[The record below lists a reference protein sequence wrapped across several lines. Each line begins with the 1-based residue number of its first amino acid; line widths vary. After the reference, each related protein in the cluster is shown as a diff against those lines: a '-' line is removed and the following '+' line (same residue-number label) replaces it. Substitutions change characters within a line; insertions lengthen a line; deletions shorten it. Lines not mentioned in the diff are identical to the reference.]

1 MLKQSLQQKLLQKLS
16 PQQIQM
22 IKLLELPTLQLEQ
35 RIKKELE
42 ENPALDEGQ
51 DEDEDVLSDVDQDEN
66 ENDDTKDD
74 DEFSL
79 EDYMEDD
86 DDTPAYKLTTNNT
99 SKDDE
104 HKEIPYSAAKSFHE
118 HLSEQLMMKELTD
131 REKLLAVYLIG
142 NIDDD
147 GYLRRELDAVV
158 DDIAFSQNLSTS
170 VEELQNVL
178 EIVKELD
185 PAGIGA
191 QSLQECLI
199 LQLERKENQN
209 ENVKTAKKILLECFD
224 EFTKKHYPKIMS
236 KCSLNDIELKSAVDV
251 ILKLNPKPGSSFGE
265 PQTRSIQAI
274 VPDFILDI
282 QSNKIEI
289 SLNSRNAPELKINK
303 SFAQMLDEYASAKNS
318 GRSNKDAVVFIKQK
332 IDSAKWFIDAIVQR
346 QNTLLFT
353 MNAIAEFQKGFFL
366 SGDETNL
373 KPMILKD
380 IAEVTGLDISTI
392 SRVANSK
399 YVSTPYGNYSLKY
412 FFSEGMQTES
422 GEEVSTRE
430 IKQILKE
437 CIGAENKSKPLTDD
451 KLAEILN
458 SKGYQIA
465 RRTVAKYREQ
475 LDIPVARLRKEL

>member
-51 DEDEDVLSDVDQDEN
+51 DEEEDVLSDVDQNEN
-66 ENDDTKDD
+66 EDDDSKDD

-99 SKDDE
+99 SKDDD

-158 DDIAFSQNLSTS
+158 DDIAFSQNLETS

-178 EIVKELD
+178 EVVKELD

-209 ENVKTAKKILLECFD
+209 VNVKTAKKILLECFD

-236 KCSLNDIELKSAVDV
+236 KCSLNDVELKSAVDV

-303 SFAQMLDEYASAKNS
+303 SFAQMLNEYASTKNS

-332 IDSAKWFIDAIVQR
+332 IDSAKWFIDAIIQR

-353 MNAIAEFQKGFFL
+353 MNAIADFQKEFFL

-380 IAEVTGLDISTI
+380 IAEITGLDISTI

-412 FFSEGMQTES
+412 FFSEGMQTDT

-430 IKQILKE
+430 IKQILKD

-451 KLAEILN
+451 KLAEILK

>member
-1 MLKQSLQQKLLQKLS
+1 
-16 PQQIQM
+16 M

-42 ENPALDEGQ
+42 ENPALDEGEEEE
-51 DEDEDVLSDVDQDEN
+51 EDMFSDVDQDEDD
-66 ENDDTKDD
+66 NDNSKED

-79 EDYMEDD
+79 DDYIEDD
-86 DDTPAYKLTTNNT
+86 DETPAYKLNINNT
-99 SKDDE
+99 SKDDDR
-104 HKEIPYSAAKSFHE
+104 KEIPYSASKSFHE
-118 HLSEQLMMKELTD
+118 HLSDQLMLKELTD
-131 REKLLAVYLIG
+131 REKLLAVFLIG

-147 GYLRRELDAVV
+147 GYLRRELDAIV
-158 DDIAFSQNLSTS
+158 DDIAFSQNIIST
-170 VEELQNVL
+170 VNELQNVL

-185 PAGIGA
+185 PAGVGA

-199 LQLERKENQN
+199 LQLERKESQTDQ
-209 ENVKTAKKILLECFD
+209 VKTAKKLLIECFD

-236 KCSLNDIELKSAVDV
+236 KCSLNDVELKSAVDV

-289 SLNSRNAPELKINK
+289 SINSRNAPELKISK
-303 SFAQMLDEYASAKNS
+303 SFSQMLEEYASAKNS

-353 MNAIAEFQKGFFL
+353 MNAIAEFQKEFFL
-366 SGDETNL
+366 TGDETNL

-399 YVSTPYGNYSLKY
+399 YVATPYGNYSLKY
-412 FFSEGMQTES
+412 FFSEGMQTDS

-430 IKQILKE
+430 IKQILKD
-437 CIGAENKSKPLTDD
+437 CISTENKSRPLTDD
-451 KLAEILN
+451 KLAEILK